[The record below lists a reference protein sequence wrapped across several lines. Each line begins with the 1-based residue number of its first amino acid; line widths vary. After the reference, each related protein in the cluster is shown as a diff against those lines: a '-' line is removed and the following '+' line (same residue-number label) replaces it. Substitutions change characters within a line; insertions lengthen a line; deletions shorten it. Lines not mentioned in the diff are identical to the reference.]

1 MSKLAMI
8 TMILLF
14 VGIGLEYSSC
24 NVSGEVGKT
33 AYHGNVHDLTNNNT
47 DTRNYSCS
55 NNTSRLVNHKC
66 RKNETCTC
74 VGPNIENR
82 TWACTCQ
89 NNTTCSSNNCTFNNC
104 TCQELGAN
112 NNSSGISC
120 ARNGP
125 CPVNGTINQIT
136 LNKEKKGRVF
146 TMTLNCPRCT

>member
-1 MSKLAMI
+1 
-8 TMILLF
+8 MILLF

-24 NVSGEVGKT
+24 NVSGEIGKT
-33 AYHGNVHDLTNNNT
+33 AYHGNVRDLTNNNS

-55 NNTSRLVNHKC
+55 NNTNRLVNHKC

-82 TWACTCQ
+82 TWGCTCQ

-125 CPVNGTINQIT
+125 CLVNGTINQIT
-136 LNKEKKGRVF
+136 LNKEKKGRIF